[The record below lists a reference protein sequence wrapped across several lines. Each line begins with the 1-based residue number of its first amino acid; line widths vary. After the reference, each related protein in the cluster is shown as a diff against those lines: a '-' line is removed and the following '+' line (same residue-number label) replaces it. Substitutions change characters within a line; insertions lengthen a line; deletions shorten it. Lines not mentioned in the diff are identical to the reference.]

1 MILLKNHYIFDS
13 FIAYLVKGDSISKL
27 EQLKDNLQEM
37 GSVAVAFSGGV
48 DSTFLLSV
56 AHDVL
61 GDDVVAVTATSSTFS
76 QKECEEASSFTDRV
90 GVKHVLI
97 DSEENDI
104 ESFAKN
110 PVDRC
115 YFCKKELFSKVK
127 QVADDENLSFVLDG
141 SNADDINDYRPG
153 FKAIKELGVV
163 SPLMDVGLT
172 KKEIRKL
179 SREMGLDTWDKPA
192 FACLASRFPY
202 ETKIT
207 KSRLKKIEKAEDFIR
222 DFDVKQFRVRFHNEI
237 ARIEVSKN
245 DFKIILDHSDEI
257 VKKFKEIGFKYV
269 TLDIEGYRTGSL
281 NEVFKQ

>member
-61 GDDVVAVTATSSTFS
+61 GDDVVAVTVISSTLS
-76 QKECEEASSFTDRV
+76 QREREEAKLFADNV
-90 GVKHVLI
+90 GVEHILIASEETDI
-97 DSEENDI
+97 DSF
-104 ESFAKN
+104 SKN

-115 YFCKKELFSKVK
+115 YYCKKELFSKVK
-127 QVADDENLSFVLDG
+127 QVADDENLCFVLDG
-141 SNADDINDYRPG
+141 SNADDIKDYRPG
-153 FKAIKELGVV
+153 FKAMEELGVV

-172 KKEIRKL
+172 KKEIREL
-179 SREMGLDTWDKPA
+179 SQERDLDTWDKPA

-202 ETKIT
+202 GTEIT
-207 KSRLKKIEKAEDFIR
+207 KARLKMVENAEDFIR
-222 DFDVKQFRVRFHNEI
+222 HFGVKQFRVRFHVEI
-237 ARIEVSKN
+237 ARIEVSRD
-245 DFKIILDHSDEI
+245 DFQIVLEHSDEI

-281 NEVFKQ
+281 NEVLKR